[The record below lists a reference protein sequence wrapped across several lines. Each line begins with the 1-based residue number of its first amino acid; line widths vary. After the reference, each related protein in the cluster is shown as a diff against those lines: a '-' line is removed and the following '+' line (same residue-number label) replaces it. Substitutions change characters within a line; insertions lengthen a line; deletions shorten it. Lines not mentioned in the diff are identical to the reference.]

1 MIYVEIEKIWEKFPN
16 KYLAVLKSAKESR
29 KLLESQKIPSSKS
42 PHSNSE
48 TTEALGG
55 TKSSTGQE
63 TSKRRGRNIK
73 DLTSKNESVEDNI
86 AHITITDKV
95 VVAEIQE
102 TNPYIA
108 GLKRVLRFE
117 NL

>member
-16 KYLAVLKSAKESR
+16 KYLAVLKAAKETR
-29 KLLESQKIPSSKS
+29 KILEAQKIPSSGS
-42 PHSNSE
+42 PHSNNE
-48 TTEALGG
+48 TTEAITG
-55 TKSSTGQE
+55 TKSSSSQE
-63 TSKRRGRNIK
+63 TSKRRGRNTK
-73 DLTSKNESVEDNI
+73 DLTSKIESEVDNI

-95 VVAEIQE
+95 VVAERQE

-117 NL
+117 K